1 MVDKPSN
8 AFLMLKDHDI
18 EKNIFEK
25 VFNKEFANLND
36 RVLNKGC

>member
-8 AFLMLKDHDI
+8 AFLMIKDHEI

-25 VFNKEFANLND
+25 VYNKDFANIDD
-36 RVLNKGC
+36 RILSKGC

>member
-36 RVLNKGC
+36 RVLNKGY